1 MCRGTAVHRAH
12 TVREGAATALP
23 YAEVLAPDADATVP
37 NKDEIVPPASRAGL
51 RRTRRP
57 LVSST

>member
-1 MCRGTAVHRAH
+1 MHREH